1 MRARDACRLPSM
13 DARPASH
20 GSSSVLVIAHPGHE
34 LRVHGWLERTRPR
47 VLVLTD
53 GSGHTGNSRLE
64 STARVVADAK
74 ATPGPVFGAFSDCQ
88 AYDALLSGD
97 RNLFADLARRIA
109 RELESPDVDS
119 VAGDAAEGYNPIHD
133 ICRCLVDAAA
143 ALADRRRSTPLR
155 VYDFPLAGPPAPAG
169 FEPPRDSLCF
179 RLSDGEFARKL
190 AAARSYAR
198 LDAEVAA
205 ALLEHGE
212 DAFRVEFLRR
222 LERDRR
228 LLISEP
234 PFYEMYGE
242 KQVAAGHY
250 AKVLRYREHVRPI
263 EEFLGDLA

>member
-1 MRARDACRLPSM
+1 M
-13 DARPASH
+13 DARPASR

-53 GSGHTGNSRLE
+53 GSGHTGNSRLD
-64 STARVVADAK
+64 STARVVAEAK
-74 ATPGPVFGAFSDCQ
+74 AAPGPVFGVLSDRQ
-88 AYDALLSGD
+88 AYDAVLSGHLD
-97 RNLFADLARRIA
+97 LFVDLARRIA
-109 RELESPDVDS
+109 RELESSDVDS
-119 VAGDAAEGYNPIHD
+119 LAGDAAEGYNPIHD

-155 VYDFPLAGPPAPAG
+155 VYDFPLAGPPGPAG
-169 FEPPRDSLCF
+169 FGPPREGLCF
-179 RLSDGEFARKL
+179 HLSDGEFARKL

-198 LDAEVAA
+198 LDADVAA
-205 ALLEHGE
+205 ALSEYGE

-222 LERDRR
+222 LERDRP

-234 PFYEMYGE
+234 PFYETYGE

-263 EEFLGDLA
+263 EEALRKLSRGRG